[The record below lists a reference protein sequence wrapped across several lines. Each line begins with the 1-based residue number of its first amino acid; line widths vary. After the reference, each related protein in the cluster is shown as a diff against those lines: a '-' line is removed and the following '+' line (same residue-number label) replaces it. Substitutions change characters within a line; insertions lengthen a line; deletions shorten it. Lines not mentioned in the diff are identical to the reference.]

1 MEWVDFD
8 KMDGLAP
15 GIVQDART
23 GEVLMLGFLNPA
35 SYAKTLET
43 GFVTFWSR
51 TRQKLWMKGETS
63 GNRLRV
69 VSASTD
75 CDNDA
80 LLFRVV
86 VEGDGLVCH
95 EGTVSCFTKPLPV
108 GATTRNPAIRK
119 RKPVA
124 NKLRLGI
131 PKGSLQDATIALFKR
146 AGWNIYADGR
156 SYFPSIDDPE
166 IECMLIRAQEMARY
180 VDHGVLDAGTHRH
193 RLGGRKRT

>member
-1 MEWVDFD
+1 MSNETPTIDFD

-23 GEVLMLGFLNPA
+23 GEVLMLGFLNSV

-69 VSASTD
+69 ISAATD
-75 CDNDA
+75 CDNDT
-80 LLFRVV
+80 LLFRVE

-95 EGTVSCFTKPLPV
+95 EGTVSCFTRALPI
-108 GATTRNPAIRK
+108 GNS
-119 RKPVA
+119 
-124 NKLRLGI
+124 NKNVDE
-131 PKGSLQDATIALFKR
+131 K
-146 AGWNIYADGR
+146 
-156 SYFPSIDDPE
+156 E
-166 IECMLIRAQEMARY
+166 EAR
-180 VDHGVLDAGTHRH
+180 G
-193 RLGGRKRT
+193 

>member
-1 MEWVDFD
+1 MIDFD

-69 VSASTD
+69 VSAATD
-75 CDNDA
+75 CDNDT
-80 LLFRVV
+80 LLFRVE

-95 EGTVSCFTKPLPV
+95 EGTVSCFT
-108 GATTRNPAIRK
+108 R
-119 RKPVA
+119 PVA
-124 NKLRLGI
+124 MG
-131 PKGSLQDATIALFKR
+131 
-146 AGWNIYADGR
+146 AGEAANG
-156 SYFPSIDDPE
+156 
-166 IECMLIRAQEMARY
+166 
-180 VDHGVLDAGTHRH
+180 
-193 RLGGRKRT
+193 